1 MPRRRPPRALRSGL
15 RALLPRRLRTK
26 VPAAPRGTPR
36 PATAGAWI
44 TGAHL
49 GSAGGRTYDVYVPAG
64 LSRRTAAPLVLLLH
78 GCGQTPTEF
87 ADATRF
93 PATADRNGFLLVL
106 PHQQSRHHPQRCWRW
121 YEDAH
126 QRRDAG
132 ELGVLA
138 GVVAQVCAEEVRFRV
153 DPRRVYVAGL
163 SAGGAMALTLAAVYP
178 DVFAAAGVHSAP
190 AYRSATGPGQ
200 ALSAM
205 AGRTPVPAP
214 PPGAP
219 AIAPT
224 IVVQGGVDSVVRAVN
239 GDRVVEQWL
248 ARRAADTTADALGR
262 TRSDAGRTTDGRTYQ
277 VLRRYTARGR
287 KVLEYWRVDGL
298 GHAWSGGLRGGSFS
312 DPDGPRATT
321 LMWAFFRLHALDR
334 RVRRPLRAAGA

>member
-1 MPRRRPPRALRSGL
+1 
-15 RALLPRRLRTK
+15 
-26 VPAAPRGTPR
+26 
-36 PATAGAWI
+36 
-44 TGAHL
+44 
-49 GSAGGRTYDVYVPAG
+49 
-64 LSRRTAAPLVLLLH
+64 
-78 GCGQTPTEF
+78 
-87 ADATRF
+87 
-93 PATADRNGFLLVL
+93 
-106 PHQQSRHHPQRCWRW
+106 
-121 YEDAH
+121 
-126 QRRDAG
+126 
-132 ELGVLA
+132 
-138 GVVAQVCAEEVRFRV
+138 
-153 DPRRVYVAGL
+153 
-163 SAGGAMALTLAAVYP
+163 
-178 DVFAAAGVHSAP
+178 
-190 AYRSATGPGQ
+190 
-200 ALSAM
+200 M